1 MQLRARIPMEY
12 HYKAFQCRILYIMG
26 NREHFKGEYIVM
38 PTLDYKMLL
47 NVLIAAFPNT
57 LTNDNARFNPRFILI
72 SVVMLLFHCRLPNY
86 VETTSRYTY
95 QHNQMQ
101 SREKCA
107 KNRKLIK
114 PHTQSII

>member
-1 MQLRARIPMEY
+1 
-12 HYKAFQCRILYIMG
+12 
-26 NREHFKGEYIVM
+26 M

-47 NVLIAAFPNT
+47 NVLMEAFPNT
-57 LTNDNARFNPRFILI
+57 LTNDNVRLNPRLILVSAI
-72 SVVMLLFHCRLPNY
+72 KLLFHCRLPNY

-95 QHNQMQ
+95 QHNQIQ
-101 SREKCA
+101 SKEKCA